1 MHRPISAR
9 FTFVANVRK
18 FAGAIQTKVLLY
30 LLLLLLLLLFKKGA
44 HLWRLTKKK
53 TEENVTVEAGPDKPY
68 TIAMNFQSEQKNSS
82 TV

>member
-1 MHRPISAR
+1 MEQKKIVDLGMAQN
-9 FTFVANVRK
+9 FTCIVRSRQ
-18 FAGAIQTKVLLY
+18 GS
-30 LLLLLLLLLFKKGA
+30 LLLQMSESLRVQYRQK
-44 HLWRLTKKK
+44 KKK